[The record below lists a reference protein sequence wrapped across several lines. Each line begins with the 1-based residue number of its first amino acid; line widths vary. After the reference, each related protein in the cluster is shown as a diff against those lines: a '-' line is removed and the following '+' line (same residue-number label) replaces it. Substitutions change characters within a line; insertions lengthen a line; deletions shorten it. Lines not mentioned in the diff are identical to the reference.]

1 MRKFIV
7 PLLLFILFAQSTF
20 AQDVKNDW
28 GKWKYL
34 LGEWKGEGNG
44 QPGQGSGS
52 FSFRNELDG
61 NVLIRKNLAEFPA
74 TANRPAARHED
85 LMIVYKNADGNP
97 SQAIY
102 FDNESHV
109 IHYDITY
116 PENKIVLT
124 SMASAS
130 GPRFRL
136 VYEKIE
142 ESLVNIRF
150 EMAMPNAPDD
160 FKLYLEGKSHKVN

>member
-1 MRKFIV
+1 MKTF
-7 PLLLFILFAQSTF
+7 FAALMVAFLSVQLSS
-20 AQDVKNDW
+20 APSNNSGW
-28 GKWKYL
+28 EKWKYL
-34 LGEWKGEGNG
+34 VGEWKGEGSG

-74 TANRPAARHED
+74 TADRPATRHED
-85 LMIVYKNADGNP
+85 LMVVYKNQEGLP

-109 IHYDITY
+109 IRYDITY
-116 PENKIVLT
+116 PDNKIILT
-124 SMASAS
+124 SQPSQP

-136 VYEKIE
+136 VYEKLE
-142 ESLVNIRF
+142 ENLVNIRF
-150 EMAMPNAPDD
+150 EMAMPNAPEE
-160 FKLYLEGKSHKVN
+160 FRLYMEGKSRKVN

>member
-1 MRKFIV
+1 MRNIFITM
-7 PLLLFILFAQSTF
+7 LLLILIAQTSL

-28 GKWKYL
+28 GKWNYL
-34 LGEWKGEGNG
+34 AGEWKGEGNG

-61 NVLIRKNLAEFPA
+61 NVLVRKNQAEFPA

-109 IHYDITY
+109 IRYDISY

-124 SMASAS
+124 SQASAP

-142 ESLVNIRF
+142 ENLVNIRF
-150 EMAMPNAPDD
+150 EMAMPNAPED
-160 FKLYLEGKSHKVN
+160 FKLYIEGKSRKVN